1 VSVHE
6 GLRSSSEFAILR
18 FQLRDVGDWSS
29 KENNQMKLSTRQ
41 FLLSVSVL
49 VSVVGLV
56 GCGDD
61 GGLVVPGACSLDF
74 SGEVSS
80 NFGEPRIDVLLET
93 TGKFSVAAEDL
104 DVTVR
109 AACNAIATDLGAQA
123 AEDTETAC
131 GNAVTAIDGV
141 YAANAEVA
149 LTIDYVPAVCSASA
163 EAAIECTA
171 ECDGTFD
178 ATATPPTCEGGELS
192 GGCTGQ
198 CTGECSV
205 EASAACTGSCSASC
219 TGQCD
224 ATVSATCTGICTGQ
238 CSGTC
243 SATAADGSCAG
254 DCAGTCSGTCAGD
267 IEGSCSGSCT
277 GSCSGSCRADVT
289 GSCSG
294 SCSGE
299 CDVAFTAPRCEGG
312 ELNIEADADC
322 AASCESSASFDLECT
337 EPELIISFTGS
348 ATVAQNL
355 DALIA
360 TLDANL
366 PTILAAL
373 GKAEIIVG
381 VTVDLG
387 AQLPGAVEA
396 ATSISLE
403 AAHCMRLAIEAQ
415 ADAAAKVRV
424 SVSVSVEVSGSATAG
439 GQ

>member
-1 VSVHE
+1 MRFSTKTILVVSMLALAG
-6 GLRSSSEFAILR
+6 GL
-18 FQLRDVGDWSS
+18 G
-29 KENNQMKLSTRQ
+29 
-41 FLLSVSVL
+41 
-49 VSVVGLV
+49 
-56 GCGDD
+56 GCGD
-61 GGLVVPGACSLDF
+61 GGGNGLPGTCSLDF

-80 NFGEPRIDVLLET
+80 NFGEPRIDALLEA

-109 AACNAIATDLGAQA
+109 TACNAIATDLGAA
-123 AEDTETAC
+123 TAEDTETAC
-131 GNAVTAIDGV
+131 GNAVAAIDGV

-163 EAAIECTA
+163 EAAVECTA
-171 ECDGTFD
+171 ECDVNFD

-198 CTGECSV
+198 CSGECTV
-205 EASAACTGSCSASC
+205 EAEAACTGTCSASC
-219 TGQCD
+219 SGQCD
-224 ATVSATCTGICTGQ
+224 ATVSAVCTGTCTGQ
-238 CSGTC
+238 CDGTC

-254 DCAGTCSGTCAGD
+254 DCDGTCSGTCAGT
-267 IEGSCSGSCT
+267 IEGSCSGTCT
-277 GSCSGSCRADVT
+277 GGCSGSCRAEVT

-294 SCSGE
+294 TCSGS

-312 ELNIEADADC
+312 ELNVEADADC

-348 ATVAQNL
+348 ATVAEDL

-360 TLDANL
+360 TLDENL
-366 PTILAAL
+366 PTILASL
-373 GKAEIIVG
+373 EKAQIIAG

-387 AQLPGAVEA
+387 TQLPGAVDA
-396 ATSISLE
+396 ATDLGLE
-403 AAHCMRLAIEAQ
+403 AADCMRLAIDAQ
-415 ADAAAKVRV
+415 VEAAAKVQV

-439 GQ
+439 SQ